1 MEKMKRLNAKLM
13 AFVLLLAV
21 LLIAIAM
28 VVFGSKARSLANS
41 LMEEQLKSACYLVD
55 ELLGRINS
63 DDFSLKDGQL
73 YKGDVNLTARTEE
86 IDKIGEMTGLAVTIM
101 WGDVRKSTTVKDDNG
116 NRIIDTTLSADTA
129 KKVLAG
135 ESRESSIQLIINH
148 SSSQVAGRL
157 SGLSLPVKCAA
168 KWMPL

>member
-101 WGDVRKSTTVKDDNG
+101 WGDVRKSTTVKDDN
-116 NRIIDTTLSADTA
+116 
-129 KKVLAG
+129 
-135 ESRESSIQLIINH
+135 
-148 SSSQVAGRL
+148 
-157 SGLSLPVKCAA
+157 
-168 KWMPL
+168 

>member
-13 AFVLLLAV
+13 VFVLLLAV

-28 VVFGSKARSLANS
+28 VVFGSKAKSLANS

-63 DDFSLKDGQL
+63 DDFSLRDGQL

-116 NRIIDTTLSADTA
+116 NRIIDTALSADTA

-135 ESRESSIQLIINH
+135 ESHFLKSGEIQGK
-148 SSSQVAGRL
+148 QYTT
-157 SGLSLPVKCAA
+157 
-168 KWMPL
+168 